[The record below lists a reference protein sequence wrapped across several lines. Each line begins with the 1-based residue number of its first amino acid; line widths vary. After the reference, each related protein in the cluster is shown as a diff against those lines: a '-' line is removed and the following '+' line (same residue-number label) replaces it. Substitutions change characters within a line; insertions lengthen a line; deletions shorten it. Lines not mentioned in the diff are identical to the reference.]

1 MKRMLINATQQEEL
15 RVALVDGQ
23 KLFDLDIETPS
34 REQKKSN
41 IYKGRV
47 TRIEPGLEAAFVDYG
62 ADRHGFLPFKEIA
75 RNYFDPHSTA
85 NGNRPNI
92 REAIRE
98 GQELVVQ
105 VEKEERGNKGAA
117 LTTFISLAGRYLV
130 LMPNN
135 PRAGGVSRRIEG
147 DDRQEIREVM
157 SSLDIPDGMGLI
169 VRTAGVGRS
178 QEELQW
184 DLDYLLHLWKAI
196 ETASSQKKASFLIYQ
211 ESNIII
217 RALRDYLRAD
227 IGEILVDNPTVH
239 RQAQDFMQQV
249 MPHNLNKLKLYQDSV
264 PLFTRFQIESQIE
277 TAYLREVSLPSGGGI
292 VIDYTEALVSID
304 INSARATRGADIEE
318 TALTTN
324 LEAAEEI
331 ARQLRLRDLGGLI
344 VIDFIDMN
352 IARNQ
357 REVETRLREM
367 LKMDRA
373 RVQVG
378 RISRFGL
385 LEMSRQRLSP
395 SLDEASH
402 MICPRCNGQGTIRN
416 IDSLALSVLR
426 LIQEEAMKDKTGRVV
441 VQLPVKVA
449 TFLLNEKREM
459 IRIIEQRH
467 RVGVMLVPNESLET
481 PHFKLNRLR
490 MDELSEAQL
499 LSYTL
504 AEDFEEQ
511 LEASPVNTAT
521 RGLDEE
527 PIVKGVAPTT
537 PAPIPLASTPKPEVN
552 PSFFHWLWSTL
563 FRQTPPEP
571 PSRTERSTRSG
582 TRSTKTERVHRERAG
597 RRSEVESAAEPTIA
611 TKDSSTPAAPLV
623 SPAATIAPVEDS
635 IPESKPSTETPTPAA
650 VLGESPSEQP
660 SEPTVAHTETEE
672 EPSGSR
678 NRRGRRGGRRR
689 RRNETGTPTE
699 ESASTST
706 DSNSSSSSDSQETDH
721 ATSSTGDT
729 ESHDAIATTTAP
741 HPDKPQRRIRS
752 GRPRMSR
759 DAIAKI
765 CATEKE
771 TEVTSPPTT
780 AETLAPPPFPME
792 YPVAE
797 EMEQSVNVR
806 QAAAS
811 PSADKSL
818 EMESA
823 PPLQSE
829 STESSQSVVMQPATA
844 VIQPATEDTVSAT
857 LSEKEA
863 ISSEVA
869 FSEPS
874 DRASSALSA
883 STLEE
888 ISVGEPENAAATP
901 LTIESEAI
909 TPLSDTANE
918 AVTDTSFKMVTTDVA
933 PESSEMTDIPANAV
947 ITDVALESSEMAD
960 IPTNAVATDIALASS
975 ETAESLPGV
984 AVATDIALE
993 SSETIDA
1000 LSEVSDTS
1008 DAVATASTPESA
1020 STTILSQ
1027 EDMIS
1032 VEAEG
1037 EVIVAS
1043 FDTTGRLEAI
1053 PEEIPQSAP
1062 DMPPL
1067 PESTDS
1073 PSAEPDTD
1081 QKPQS

>member
-23 KLFDLDIETPS
+23 KLYDLDIETPA

-41 IYKGRV
+41 VYKGRV
-47 TRIEPGLEAAFVDYG
+47 TRVEPGLEAAFVDYG
-62 ADRHGFLPFKEIA
+62 ADRHGFLPFKEIT
-75 RNYFDPHSTA
+75 RNYFDPQSIA
-85 NGNRPNI
+85 DGGRPNI
-92 REAIRE
+92 REAIKE
-98 GQELVVQ
+98 GQDLVVQ

-184 DLDYLLHLWKAI
+184 DLDYLLHLWQAI
-196 ETASSQKKASFLIYQ
+196 ETASSQKKAPFLIYQ

-249 MPHNLNKLKLYQDSV
+249 MPHNLNKLKLYQDNV
-264 PLFTRFQIESQIE
+264 PLFTRYQIESQIE

-331 ARQLRLRDLGGLI
+331 TRQLRLRDLGGLI

-357 REVETRLREM
+357 REVETRLREA

-449 TFLLNEKREM
+449 TFLLNEKREA
-459 IRIIEQRH
+459 IRAIEQRH
-467 RVGVMLVPNESLET
+467 RVGVMLIPNESLET

-490 MDELSEAQL
+490 VDELSEAQL

-511 LEASPVNTAT
+511 FEPAAGTAA
-521 RGLDEE
+521 RSSDEE
-527 PIVKGVAPTT
+527 PAVKGVAPTT
-537 PAPIPLASTPKPEVN
+537 PAPLPPPAPTPKPEVS
-552 PSFFHWLWSTL
+552 PSFFRWLWSNL
-563 FRQTPPEP
+563 FQHAPQQQAQPERTT
-571 PSRTERSTRSG
+571 SRPGG
-582 TRSTKTERVHRERAG
+582 TRPAKPERQRRDRTHRR
-597 RRSEVESAAEPTIA
+597 
-611 TKDSSTPAAPLV
+611 
-623 SPAATIAPVEDS
+623 
-635 IPESKPSTETPTPAA
+635 PET
-650 VLGESPSEQP
+650 
-660 SEPTVAHTETEE
+660 EPTVETAANGNNGAPTVSATPPTVIAPPAEDLRPKPSLDAEASVPALPGEPAGEQIIGPETEE
-672 EPSGSR
+672 ESSGAR

-689 RRNETGTPTE
+689 RRGETATPADATPTSVDSGGE
-699 ESASTST
+699 PDEFDQATASGS
-706 DSNSSSSSDSQETDH
+706 
-721 ATSSTGDT
+721 GGT
-729 ESHDAIATTTAP
+729 ESHDAGGTAAAPTEAPSAT
-741 HPDKPQRRIRS
+741 PQRRIRS
-752 GRPRMSR
+752 GRPRLPQG
-759 DAIAKI
+759 
-765 CATEKE
+765 ATAVVK
-771 TEVTSPPTT
+771 TRPTGAVPPTAT
-780 AETLAPPPFPME
+780 STPEEVLIPPPSLLME

-797 EMEQSVNVR
+797 EEMEQPGNDHETASSPT
-806 QAAAS
+806 QAEPPMTEPPP
-811 PSADKSL
+811 PSAKQIETS
-818 EMESA
+818 EPAATSME
-823 PPLQSE
+823 
-829 STESSQSVVMQPATA
+829 TA
-844 VIQPATEDTVSAT
+844 AVSAIPDSVPT
-857 LSEKEA
+857 PLEPPTPA
-863 ISSEVA
+863 VFSEVA
-869 FSEPS
+869 TDQPAPTAVEVETTTSEIEC
-874 DRASSALSA
+874 AVSA
-883 STLEE
+883 
-888 ISVGEPENAAATP
+888 PAAT
-901 LTIESEAI
+901 ESEAA
-909 TPLSDTANE
+909 TAPSTE
-918 AVTDTSFKMVTTDVA
+918 DATTSSTEA
-933 PESSEMTDIPANAV
+933 PEPCPSEP
-947 ITDVALESSEMAD
+947 
-960 IPTNAVATDIALASS
+960 
-975 ETAESLPGV
+975 
-984 AVATDIALE
+984 
-993 SSETIDA
+993 
-1000 LSEVSDTS
+1000 DTTPPS
-1008 DAVATASTPESA
+1008 VATATAAEDVPATSPQPIAAEFEPEA
-1020 STTILSQ
+1020 PETTTQAEAAPSMPEREPVAAAPFQ
-1027 EDMIS
+1027 ENTIS
-1032 VEAEG
+1032 VEVEG
-1037 EVIVAS
+1037 EVVVATLAATD
-1043 FDTTGRLEAI
+1043 DTGQTEST
-1053 PEEIPQSAP
+1053 PNEPQSIG
-1062 DMPPL
+1062 
-1067 PESTDS
+1067 STDS
-1073 PSAEPDTD
+1073 PPSESDDTD
-1081 QKPQS
+1081 RKPAS